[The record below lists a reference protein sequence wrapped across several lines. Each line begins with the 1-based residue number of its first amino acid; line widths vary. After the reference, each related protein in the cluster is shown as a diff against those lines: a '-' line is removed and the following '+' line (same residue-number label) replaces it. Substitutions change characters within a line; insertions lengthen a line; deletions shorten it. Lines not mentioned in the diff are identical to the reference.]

1 MLFQQGQHGL
11 LRAGH
16 ITIQKMRIDHLP
28 DADSALAAPESIR
41 HSRQMDAGPPY
52 WAPGFGVAPASCVP
66 DAYQHFSKMANAL
79 FKLKQLKMH
88 NELMKT

>member
-1 MLFQQGQHGL
+1 MVCCELVILPSRRCGLITFQ
-11 LRAGH
+11 
-16 ITIQKMRIDHLP
+16 MRILP
-28 DADSALAAPESIR
+28 SAAPESIR

-79 FKLKQLKMH
+79 FKLKQVQQLKIMH